1 MSKEKYVLSDLERKE
16 MNDLINALK
25 NMNVKYTYYPKRNRI
40 EIECDQRIQHYAGF
54 SPIYITICKQGDVEI
69 RLEGRGG
76 FKIFF
81 IKGNG
86 KEYRVPITTYPFMY
100 TLYAVLIIEFH
111 HVLDPPKI
119 SDDQK
124 TLISFLDEEGIK
136 YEVKENEIWIKGS
149 PIYISDSSVV
159 LRQDDGNDLE
169 VQKFS
174 KSISV
179 VYRKGDNVT
188 STGFIKDVVVTFFH
202 SYLIFAFKRQH

>member
-1 MSKEKYVLSDLERKE
+1 MVEERYVLSDLERKE

-25 NMNVKYTYYPKRNRI
+25 NMNVKYTYYPERNRI
-40 EIECDQRIQHYAGF
+40 EIGCDQRIQHYIGF
-54 SPIYITICKQGDVEI
+54 SPIYITICKQGNAEI

-86 KEYRVPITTYPFMY
+86 KEYSVPITTYPFMY

-124 TLISFLDEEGIK
+124 TLIRFLDDEGIK

-149 PIYISDSSVV
+149 PIYVSDSSVV
-159 LRQDDGNDLE
+159 LRLDDGNDLE
-169 VQKFS
+169 VQKFGE
-174 KSISV
+174 SISV
-179 VYRKGDNVT
+179 VYRKGGNVT
-188 STGFIKDVVVTFFH
+188 STGYIKDVVVTFFH
-202 SYLIFAFKRQH
+202 SYLILAFKRQH